1 MSETLDKT
9 QKTFQGLGVTRPEQ
23 VLQLFSELRSL
34 FDASAL
40 AAASTKNVGRLPEL
54 QSAWNNDSSG
64 VIRRIHANWV
74 TLAPPNLRGT
84 TERAMKHLSA
94 HVGVGVKAVQTLQ
107 QLGVHDNSQ
116 VVSLFSLLRDTFDQ
130 DIQLDI
136 DEIDVEITRINWLGR
151 KTGILAWARDH
162 WMKSAPDELRREV
175 GRCFN
180 EIKAHIEQAIND
192 KRASARPAI
201 LAAPLYQDQSEY
213 RPAIRPTYAQTSGNV
228 LVDVSNEQAILP
240 PDPTLIPEDL
250 SLPGVIR
257 PIGSHHLIRQVFQ
270 EIENIFVSIG
280 FSVVEGPEI
289 ETPYYNFEALN
300 IPEFHPVR
308 DDMDTFYLELPK
320 GAPTPLLLRTHT
332 SPMQIRTME
341 KQKPP
346 VRVIVPGKVY
356 RRDNPDATHSF
367 AFHQIEGLAVD
378 SDITFCDFTG
388 TIEYFV
394 KQFFGP
400 SVKTRF
406 RPSYFPFTEP
416 SVEFDVS
423 CPFCGGT
430 GTAAGGGTCSKCKGA
445 AWIEL
450 FGAGMVDPAVYGF
463 VNYDAK
469 KVSGFAFGIGI
480 DRLAM
485 LKYGIDD
492 IQVFFQ
498 NDVRFLR
505 QFP

>member
-1 MSETLDKT
+1 MPTIDNPAVKTL
-9 QKTFQGLGVTRPEQ
+9 RE
-23 VLQLFSELRSL
+23 
-34 FDASAL
+34 
-40 AAASTKNVGRLPEL
+40 
-54 QSAWNNDSSG
+54 
-64 VIRRIHANWV
+64 
-74 TLAPPNLRGT
+74 
-84 TERAMKHLSA
+84 
-94 HVGVGVKAVQTLQ
+94 
-107 QLGVHDNSQ
+107 LGVHDAQGVAEKFAEIRARFDAQAQGSKDSQ
-116 VVSLFSLLRDTFDQ
+116 NWEMLRQSWVGRKAGVLTA
-130 DIQLDI
+130 IS
-136 DEIDVEITRINWLGR
+136 ENWL
-151 KTGILAWARDH
+151 KPAQ
-162 WMKSAPDELRREV
+162 PELKRAV
-175 GRCFN
+175 GQELNKF
-180 EIKAHIEQAIND
+180 KAHVEKTLEARRLAIESGAED
-192 KRASARPAI
+192 AA
-201 LAAPLYQDQSEY
+201 LAKE
-213 RPAIRPTYAQTSGNV
+213 RV
-228 LVDVSNEQAILP
+228 
-240 PDPTLIPEDL
+240 DL

-270 EIENIFVSIG
+270 EIEDIFFSIG
-280 FSVVEGPEI
+280 FSIVEGPEI

-308 DDMDTFYLELPK
+308 DDMDTFYIELPK
-320 GAPTPLLLRTHT
+320 GAPGPLLLRTHT

-367 AFHQIEGLAVD
+367 MFHQVEGLAVD
-378 SDITFCDFTG
+378 TDITFCDFTG

-394 KQFFGP
+394 KQFFGA

-416 SVEFDVS
+416 SVEFDAS
-423 CPFCGGT
+423 CIFCGGT

-463 VNYDAK
+463 VKYDAK

>member
-1 MSETLDKT
+1 MTSGDDKT
-9 QKTFQGLGVTRPEQ
+9 GRTL
-23 VLQLFSELRSL
+23 SELSVSRPGQIAPL
-34 FDASAL
+34 FAEVRIRFDAESNQAHDE
-40 AAASTKNVGRLPEL
+40 T
-54 QSAWNNDSSG
+54 AW
-64 VIRRIHANWV
+64 
-74 TLAPPNLRGT
+74 
-84 TERAMKHLSA
+84 KH
-94 HVGVGVKAVQTLQ
+94 
-107 QLGVHDNSQ
+107 
-116 VVSLFSLLRDTFDQ
+116 FRDA
-130 DIQLDI
+130 
-136 DEIDVEITRINWLGR
+136 WLGR
-151 KTGILAWARDH
+151 KSGVLTQITDNWL
-162 WMKSAPDELRREV
+162 KPAPPELKKAVGAALNELRAHVEEKIEERRAAIEAGAESTALARERV
-175 GRCFN
+175 
-180 EIKAHIEQAIND
+180 
-192 KRASARPAI
+192 
-201 LAAPLYQDQSEY
+201 
-213 RPAIRPTYAQTSGNV
+213 
-228 LVDVSNEQAILP
+228 
-240 PDPTLIPEDL
+240 DL

-257 PIGSHHLIRQVFQ
+257 PVGSHHLIRQVFQ
-270 EIENIFVSIG
+270 EIEDIFVSIG

-320 GAPTPLLLRTHT
+320 GAPEPLLLRTHT

-341 KQKPP
+341 KRQPP

-367 AFHQIEGLAVD
+367 IFHQVEGLAVD

-400 SVKTRF
+400 GVKTRF

-423 CPFCGGT
+423 CIFCGGS
-430 GTAAGGGTCSKCKGA
+430 GTAAVGGTCSKCKGA
-445 AWIEL
+445 GWIEL

-469 KVSGFAFGIGI
+469 KVSGFAFGMGI

-485 LKYGIDD
+485 LRYGIDD

>member
-1 MSETLDKT
+1 MTEHENKT
-9 QKTFQGLGVTRPEQ
+9 TKPLVHLGITRPEE
-23 VLQLFSELRSL
+23 LSALFADLRGR
-34 FDASAL
+34 FDADCAC
-40 AAASTKNVGRLPEL
+40 AHDE
-54 QSAWNNDSSG
+54 SS
-64 VIRRIHANWV
+64 W
-74 TLAPPNLRGT
+74 
-84 TERAMKHLSA
+84 K
-94 HVGVGVKAVQTLQ
+94 Q
-107 QLGVHDNSQ
+107 
-116 VVSLFSLLRDTFDQ
+116 FRDA
-130 DIQLDI
+130 
-136 DEIDVEITRINWLGR
+136 WLGR
-151 KTGILAWARDH
+151 KSGVLTQITDNWLKPASVELKRAVGAGLN
-162 WMKSAPDELRREV
+162 ELR
-175 GRCFN
+175 
-180 EIKAHIEQAIND
+180 AHVESQIESRRLAIESGAED
-192 KRASARPAI
+192 ATLAKERA
-201 LAAPLYQDQSEY
+201 
-213 RPAIRPTYAQTSGNV
+213 
-228 LVDVSNEQAILP
+228 
-240 PDPTLIPEDL
+240 DL

-257 PIGSHHLIRQVFQ
+257 PLGSHHLIRQVFQ
-270 EIENIFVSIG
+270 EIEDIFFSIG

-308 DDMDTFYLELPK
+308 DDMDTFYVDLPK
-320 GAPTPLLLRTHT
+320 GAKTPLLLRTHT

-378 SDITFCDFTG
+378 TDITFCDFTG

-450 FGAGMVDPAVYGF
+450 FGAGMVDLAVYSF

>member
-1 MSETLDKT
+1 MAENSHEKTLAA
-9 QKTFQGLGVTRPEQ
+9 LGVTQAER
-23 VLQLFSELRSL
+23 VVALFAQL
-34 FDASAL
+34 L
-40 AAASTKNVGRLPEL
+40 ARATNQL
-54 QSAWNNDSSG
+54 QSANSPE
-64 VIRRIHANWV
+64 
-74 TLAPPNLRGT
+74 LF
-84 TERAMKHLSA
+84 ERFR
-94 HVGVGVKAVQTLQ
+94 VQ
-107 QLGVHDNSQ
+107 
-116 VVSLFSLLRDTFDQ
+116 
-130 DIQLDI
+130 
-136 DEIDVEITRINWLGR
+136 WLGR
-151 KTGILAWARDH
+151 KAGVLTLVTENWLKPAPPELKRAVGQELNNFKAQLEAHLEAR
-162 WMKSAPDELRREV
+162 KSA
-175 GRCFN
+175 
-180 EIKAHIEQAIND
+180 IESGAE
-192 KRASARPAI
+192 
-201 LAAPLYQDQSEY
+201 AAAGAKD
-213 RPAIRPTYAQTSGNV
+213 RV
-228 LVDVSNEQAILP
+228 
-240 PDPTLIPEDL
+240 DL
-250 SLPGVIR
+250 SLPGVLR
-257 PIGSHHLIRQVFQ
+257 PVGSRHLIRQVLQ
-270 EIENIFVSIG
+270 EIEDIFVSIG

-308 DDMDTFYLELPK
+308 DDMDTFYVEAQDGFGVK
-320 GAPTPLLLRTHT
+320 TAPGSLLLRTHT

-367 AFHQIEGLAVD
+367 VFHQIEGLAVD
-378 SDITFCDFTG
+378 TDITFCDFTG
-388 TIEYFV
+388 TIQYFV
-394 KQFFGP
+394 KQYFGP

-423 CPFCGGT
+423 CIFCGGS
-430 GTAAGGGTCSKCKGA
+430 GIAAGGGTCGKCKGSG
-445 AWIEL
+445 WIEL

-469 KVSGFAFGIGI
+469 KLSGFAFGMGM

>member
-1 MSETLDKT
+1 M
-9 QKTFQGLGVTRPEQ
+9 QKSWVEQ
-23 VLQLFSELRSL
+23 TFSEQQVSTPEHVVRLFGELHAQSTDSARSISTPEKL
-34 FDASAL
+34 EDFRVHWIGRKAGILTQVTENWLKPASPELKRTVGQELNKLKSHLESLIETRRVAIEAGADESAL
-40 AAASTKNVGRLPEL
+40 VR
-54 QSAWNNDSSG
+54 
-64 VIRRIHANWV
+64 
-74 TLAPPNLRGT
+74 
-84 TERAMKHLSA
+84 ER
-94 HVGVGVKAVQTLQ
+94 V
-107 QLGVHDNSQ
+107 
-116 VVSLFSLLRDTFDQ
+116 
-130 DIQLDI
+130 
-136 DEIDVEITRINWLGR
+136 
-151 KTGILAWARDH
+151 
-162 WMKSAPDELRREV
+162 
-175 GRCFN
+175 
-180 EIKAHIEQAIND
+180 
-192 KRASARPAI
+192 
-201 LAAPLYQDQSEY
+201 
-213 RPAIRPTYAQTSGNV
+213 
-228 LVDVSNEQAILP
+228 
-240 PDPTLIPEDL
+240 DL
-250 SLPGVIR
+250 SLPGVKR
-257 PIGSHHLIRQVFQ
+257 PTGSHHLIRQVFQ
-270 EIENIFVSIG
+270 QIEDIFVSIG

-320 GAPTPLLLRTHT
+320 GAPSPLLLRTHT

-341 KQKPP
+341 KRLPP

-367 AFHQIEGLAVD
+367 AFHQVEGLAVD
-378 SDITFCDFTG
+378 TDITFCDFTG

-400 SVKTRF
+400 GVKTRF

-416 SVEFDVS
+416 SVEFDVT
-423 CPFCGGT
+423 CVFCGGS
-430 GTAAGGGTCSKCKGA
+430 GVSAGGGTCSKCKGA
-445 AWIEL
+445 GWIEL

-463 VNYDAK
+463 VKYDPK

>member
-1 MSETLDKT
+1 M
-9 QKTFQGLGVTRPEQ
+9 P
-23 VLQLFSELRSL
+23 
-34 FDASAL
+34 
-40 AAASTKNVGRLPEL
+40 NVENPTEK
-54 QSAWNNDSSG
+54 
-64 VIRRIHANWV
+64 
-74 TLAPPNLRGT
+74 TLALLAIRDPLAIEELFTNEKARFDKQLRAKNPDET
-84 TERAMKHLSA
+84 NYTMMKNA
-94 HVGVGVKAVQTLQ
+94 
-107 QLGVHDNSQ
+107 
-116 VVSLFSLLRDTFDQ
+116 
-130 DIQLDI
+130 
-136 DEIDVEITRINWLGR
+136 WLGR
-151 KTGILAWARDH
+151 KAGVLTLITENWL
-162 WMKSAPDELRREV
+162 KSAPPALKPIV
-175 GRCFN
+175 GQSLN
-180 EIKAHIEQAIND
+180 QLKHHIEESLEIFRVAAE
-192 KRASARPAI
+192 KASEEVASTR
-201 LAAPLYQDQSEY
+201 E
-213 RPAIRPTYAQTSGNV
+213 RV
-228 LVDVSNEQAILP
+228 
-240 PDPTLIPEDL
+240 DL

-270 EIENIFVSIG
+270 EIEDIFFSIG

-320 GAPTPLLLRTHT
+320 SAPTPLLLRTHT

-367 AFHQIEGLAVD
+367 IFHQVEGLAVD
-378 SDITFCDFTG
+378 TDITFCDFTG
-388 TIEYFV
+388 TIDYFV

-400 SVKTRF
+400 SIKTRF

-423 CPFCGGT
+423 CIFCGGS
-430 GTAAGGGTCSKCKGA
+430 GAAAGGGTCSKCKGSG
-445 AWIEL
+445 WIEL

-469 KVSGFAFGIGI
+469 KVSGFAFGMGI

-485 LKYGIDD
+485 LRYGIDD

>member
-1 MSETLDKT
+1 MPNIENPTAKTLSD
-9 QKTFQGLGVTRPEQ
+9 LGVTTAATIADQFAEI
-23 VLQLFSELRSL
+23 RSR
-34 FDASAL
+34 FDADSA
-40 AAASTKNVGRLPEL
+40 AIHDE
-54 QSAWNNDSSG
+54 SAWKN
-64 VIRRIHANWV
+64 
-74 TLAPPNLRGT
+74 
-84 TERAMKHLSA
+84 
-94 HVGVGVKAVQTLQ
+94 
-107 QLGVHDNSQ
+107 
-116 VVSLFSLLRDTFDQ
+116 FRDA
-130 DIQLDI
+130 
-136 DEIDVEITRINWLGR
+136 WLGR
-151 KTGILAWARDH
+151 KAGVLAQITDNWLKPTSTDLKRAVGRGLN
-162 WMKSAPDELRREV
+162 ELR
-175 GRCFN
+175 
-180 EIKAHIEQAIND
+180 AHVESQIESRRQAIESGAD
-192 KRASARPAI
+192 ESA
-201 LAAPLYQDQSEY
+201 LAREH
-213 RPAIRPTYAQTSGNV
+213 V
-228 LVDVSNEQAILP
+228 
-240 PDPTLIPEDL
+240 DL
-250 SLPGVIR
+250 SLPGAVR

-270 EIENIFVSIG
+270 EIEDIFFSIG

-308 DDMDTFYLELPK
+308 DDMDTFYLDLPK

-341 KQKPP
+341 KRKPP

-367 AFHQIEGLAVD
+367 IFHQVEGLAVD

-400 SVKTRF
+400 GVKTRF

-423 CPFCGGT
+423 CIFCGGS
-430 GTAAGGGTCSKCKGA
+430 GTSAGGGTCSKCKGA
-445 AWIEL
+445 GWIEL

-463 VNYDAK
+463 VNYDPK
-469 KVSGFAFGIGI
+469 KVSGFAFGMGI

-485 LKYGIDD
+485 LKYQIDD

>member
-1 MSETLDKT
+1 MPTPDLGLDKT
-9 QKTFQGLGVTRPEQ
+9 LATLGVGQPDRVAP
-23 VLQLFSELRSL
+23 LFTAVRAR
-34 FDASAL
+34 FDAD
-40 AAASTKNVGRLPEL
+40 AAAVGDDA
-54 QSAWNNDSSG
+54 AW
-64 VIRRIHANWV
+64 
-74 TLAPPNLRGT
+74 
-84 TERAMKHLSA
+84 K
-94 HVGVGVKAVQTLQ
+94 
-107 QLGVHDNSQ
+107 
-116 VVSLFSLLRDTFDQ
+116 LFRDA
-130 DIQLDI
+130 
-136 DEIDVEITRINWLGR
+136 WLGR
-151 KTGILAWARDH
+151 KSGVLTQITENWLKPASPELKRAVGASLN
-162 WMKSAPDELRREV
+162 ELR
-175 GRCFN
+175 
-180 EIKAHIEQAIND
+180 AHVEAKIEQSRVALESGAQS
-192 KRASARPAI
+192 AS
-201 LAAPLYQDQSEY
+201 L
-213 RPAIRPTYAQTSGNV
+213 SGDHV
-228 LVDVSNEQAILP
+228 
-240 PDPTLIPEDL
+240 DL
-250 SLPGVIR
+250 SLPGVAH
-257 PIGSHHLIRQVFQ
+257 PIGSRHLIRQVFQ
-270 EIENIFVSIG
+270 EIEDIFVSIG

-320 GAPTPLLLRTHT
+320 GAPSPLLLRTHT
-332 SPMQIRTME
+332 SPVQIRAME
-341 KQKPP
+341 KTQPP

-367 AFHQIEGLAVD
+367 MFHQIEGLAVD
-378 SDITFCDFTG
+378 ADITFCDFTG

-394 KQFFGP
+394 KQFFG
-400 SVKTRF
+400 SGVKTRF

-423 CPFCGGT
+423 CPFCGGS

-463 VNYDAK
+463 VNPAHGGGYDAK

>member
-1 MSETLDKT
+1 MSLMPNTENPSAKTLSALGATTAAAIADHFAEIRSRFDSDSASIHDESAW
-9 QKTFQGLGVTRPEQ
+9 KTFR
-23 VLQLFSELRSL
+23 
-34 FDASAL
+34 DA
-40 AAASTKNVGRLPEL
+40 
-54 QSAWNNDSSG
+54 
-64 VIRRIHANWV
+64 
-74 TLAPPNLRGT
+74 
-84 TERAMKHLSA
+84 
-94 HVGVGVKAVQTLQ
+94 
-107 QLGVHDNSQ
+107 
-116 VVSLFSLLRDTFDQ
+116 
-130 DIQLDI
+130 
-136 DEIDVEITRINWLGR
+136 WLGR
-151 KTGILAWARDH
+151 KSGVLAQITDNWL
-162 WMKSAPDELRREV
+162 KPSPPDLKRAVGAGLNELR
-175 GRCFN
+175 
-180 EIKAHIEQAIND
+180 AHVESQIESRRQAIESG
-192 KRASARPAI
+192 A
-201 LAAPLYQDQSEY
+201 DQSALAHEH
-213 RPAIRPTYAQTSGNV
+213 I
-228 LVDVSNEQAILP
+228 
-240 PDPTLIPEDL
+240 DL
-250 SLPGVIR
+250 SLPGVQR
-257 PIGSHHLIRQVFQ
+257 PIGSHHLIRQVLQ
-270 EIENIFVSIG
+270 QIEDIFVSIG

-308 DDMDTFYLELPK
+308 DDMDTFYLDLPK

-341 KQKPP
+341 KRKPP

-367 AFHQIEGLAVD
+367 IFHQVEGLAVD

-400 SVKTRF
+400 GVKTRF

-423 CPFCGGT
+423 CIFCGGS
-430 GTAAGGGTCSKCKGA
+430 GTSTGGGTCSKCKGA
-445 AWIEL
+445 GWIEL

-463 VNYDAK
+463 VNYDPK
-469 KVSGFAFGIGI
+469 RVSGFAFGMGI

-485 LKYGIDD
+485 LKYQIDD

-498 NDVRFLR
+498 NDIRFLR